1 MLKACLLL
9 LCAALCAAAAP
20 AAATPAPASEKVL
33 AALFKVLKID
43 DVDPAAC
50 VNDVSGAGKDLR
62 DFATDLSHG
71 NYSEAL
77 VALGDGVSSLST
89 SVSGCGVAEVASKLD
104 ALAAAVKWANV
115 SGLDGA
121 VKVLVGAADL
131 EKDLQALG
139 AAIQSGDSTAVG
151 NALGALLDQWTAVA
165 GGCSS
170 KTCSFVDGI
179 LRVVQTVA
187 TDYAACD
194 AAIEPAYA
202 QFQAGVAAMHGKNV
216 SGAVQDF
223 ASGLDVLAKALA
235 DDSCGL
241 AKLADVLSK
250 IAPKLAA
257 AVVKD
262 DSVVVGYANVYDEL
276 FAAAVAVEDGDAV
289 AFGMAVGRMLQSLR
303 ASNCQT
309 KFCVVLQGI
318 LGTLQLEAGDF
329 AQCASDADAAWHSVE
344 AAVSAFERKSWES
357 GANDLASAI
366 SRTAKAVGD
375 CGVQQL
381 AKILEDTATKLGDA
395 ALATE
400 IGNVVSLLVEGA
412 DVTDLLTKTAADFKS
427 KNYHALGNDLSSLST
442 NQTRVPLAHPLPAA
456 MLGRG
461 DNTLRVFVDKSCARG
476 CIQCPATSARSCLS
490 PE

>member
-1 MLKACLLL
+1 
-9 LCAALCAAAAP
+9 
-20 AAATPAPASEKVL
+20 
-33 AALFKVLKID
+33 
-43 DVDPAAC
+43 
-50 VNDVSGAGKDLR
+50 
-62 DFATDLSHG
+62 
-71 NYSEAL
+71 L

-318 LGTLQLEAGDF
+318 LARCSSRRATLPSARPTPTPRGT
-329 AQCASDADAAWHSVE
+329 
-344 AAVSAFERKSWES
+344 R
-357 GANDLASAI
+357 
-366 SRTAKAVGD
+366 SR
-375 CGVQQL
+375 
-381 AKILEDTATKLGDA
+381 
-395 ALATE
+395 
-400 IGNVVSLLVEGA
+400 
-412 DVTDLLTKTAADFKS
+412 
-427 KNYHALGNDLSSLST
+427 
-442 NQTRVPLAHPLPAA
+442 PP
-456 MLGRG
+456 
-461 DNTLRVFVDKSCARG
+461 
-476 CIQCPATSARSCLS
+476 SARSSAS
-490 PE
+490 PGSRAPTTSRRRSRARPRPSATVACSSSPRSSKTRRPSSATPPWRPRSATSCPFSWRAPT